1 MKELYLKRKQLCDTS
16 LNLRTLKFDST
27 LTKEEVNNLIRKQN
41 EVYKK
46 WKFYDNYIKIGGK
59 IKSEILHTKER

>member
-1 MKELYLKRKQLCDTS
+1 MRDLYLERNKLCDLSFMLRNEQFNAYLNKEQLS
-16 LNLRTLKFDST
+16 LIIKN
-27 LTKEEVNNLIRKQN
+27 RK

-46 WKFYDNYIKIGGK
+46 YKFYDNYIKIGGK

>member
-16 LNLRTLKFDST
+16 MNLRTLKFDPT
-27 LTKEEVNNLIRKQN
+27 ITKEEVNNLIRKQN

-59 IKSEILHTKER
+59 IKSEILHTKEG

>member
-59 IKSEILHTKER
+59 IKSEILHTKEG